1 MLAAHSRYRTEE
13 IHDGTYVWNKTM
25 PEWLPL
31 TAEPE
36 LMALLKAAAAGGSS
50 PPPPPRPGQKSSA
63 PAPTRPA
70 ARSADPAGSAA
81 DGKRPTAFSGQS
93 LLRRAGAADK
103 WLQKKTLDGAPWYHN
118 EGTGEVSWDM
128 PPALWGNDRK
138 MRDDGN
144 WVWVPDAKMGF
155 VTGERVSGT
164 PEEGMAVK
172 LENGMRME
180 VPPGS
185 KVFPL
190 ARSALIRLEQDLVML
205 DALDEGMICHTLRSR
220 FAQDAFYTSVGHTN
234 PNPDP

>member
-1 MLAAHSRYRTEE
+1 
-13 IHDGTYVWNKTM
+13 M

-31 TAEPE
+31 SAEAE
-36 LMALLKAAAAGGSS
+36 LIALIKAGGSS
-50 PPPPPRPGQKSSA
+50 PPPPPRPGQKASA
-63 PAPTRPA
+63 PAATRPA
-70 ARSADPAGSAA
+70 AKSTDPAGSAA
-81 DGKRPTAFSGQS
+81 DGKRPAAFSGQS
-93 LLRRAGAADK
+93 LLKRGGAADK
-103 WLQKKTLDGAPWYHN
+103 WLQKRTLDGAPWYHN

-172 LENGMRME
+172 LENGMRVE

-234 PNPDP
+234 PNPNPDH

>member
-1 MLAAHSRYRTEE
+1 
-13 IHDGTYVWNKTM
+13 M

-63 PAPTRPA
+63 PAPSKPA
-70 ARSADPAGSAA
+70 EAPTKPAV
-81 DGKRPTAFSGQS
+81 PFSGQS
-93 LLRRAGAADK
+93 LLRRAGAPDK

-118 EGTGEVSWDM
+118 EGTGEVSWDL

-144 WVWVPDAKMGF
+144 WVWVPDAKLGF
-155 VTGERVSGT
+155 VTAERVSGT
-164 PEEGMAVK
+164 PEAGMAVK
-172 LENGMRME
+172 LENGMRVE
-180 VPPGS
+180 VPAGS

-190 ARSALIRLEQDLVML
+190 ARSALIRLEQVL
-205 DALDEGMICHTLRSR
+205 TLTLTLTLTLPLPLPLTLTLTLTSSASSR
-220 FAQDAFYTSVGHTN
+220 TS
-234 PNPDP
+234 